1 VNRTQIA
8 SMLEWIKRHDSF
20 LVVDEIT
27 VIAWGDVLRPD
38 IDPAWCKQYLIE
50 YYSKAD
56 PQRVTAGRI
65 NEAWFRE
72 RDRNVV
78 LHELE
83 QPEATPMPG
92 WFRDKLKN
100 VGRF

>member
-1 VNRTQIA
+1 MNRSQIA

-27 VIAWGDVLRPD
+27 VIAWGDVLRAD
-38 IDPAWCKQYLIE
+38 IDPAWCKRYLIE

-65 NEAWFRE
+65 NEAWAHERE
-72 RDRNVV
+72 RN
-78 LHELE
+78 LPLE
-83 QPEATPMPG
+83 QYALEEATPMPG
-92 WFRDKLKN
+92 WFRDKIRN